1 MTQLDLVSKE
11 VPYQHCLK
19 KSEGEGEDEGEGKV
33 LIQISI
39 TIIITLSPALTLVKA
54 MAKEV
59 TFRKKSPNL
68 RFSSVLVF
76 KSSLEY

>member
-1 MTQLDLVSKE
+1 MTQLDLLSKE

-19 KSEGEGEDEGEGKV
+19 KSEGEGEGKV

>member
-11 VPYQHCLK
+11 VPYQHRLK
-19 KSEGEGEDEGEGKV
+19 KSEGEGEGKV

>member
-19 KSEGEGEDEGEGKV
+19 KSEGEGEGKV

>member
-19 KSEGEGEDEGEGKV
+19 KSEGEGEGKV

-39 TIIITLSPALTLVKA
+39 TIIIKLSPALTLVKA

>member
-19 KSEGEGEDEGEGKV
+19 KSEGEGEGEGKV
-33 LIQISI
+33 LIQITGSI
-39 TIIITLSPALTLVKA
+39 TIIIKLSPALTLVKA

-68 RFSSVLVF
+68 RFSSVLVLL
-76 KSSLEY
+76 KKE

>member
-1 MTQLDLVSKE
+1 MTQLDLMSKE

-19 KSEGEGEDEGEGKV
+19 KSEGEGEGEGKG

-39 TIIITLSPALTLVKA
+39 TITITLGPAFTLVKE

>member
-19 KSEGEGEDEGEGKV
+19 KSEGEGEGKV

-68 RFSSVLVF
+68 KFSSVLVF
-76 KSSLEY
+76 KLSLEY

>member
-19 KSEGEGEDEGEGKV
+19 KSEGEGEGEV

>member
-19 KSEGEGEDEGEGKV
+19 KSEDEGKV
-33 LIQISI
+33 LIKISI
-39 TIIITLSPALTLVKA
+39 TITITPGLALTLVKA

>member
-11 VPYQHCLK
+11 VPYQPCLK
-19 KSEGEGEDEGEGKV
+19 KSEGEGEGKV